1 MGNHEVLLTINYAR
15 YPRIRPS
22 IAVIAYAIIT
32 LKGKAAAHDAFLKSA
47 ELAQALGV
55 DKADVL
61 CTMNDIDDF
70 FMN

>member
-1 MGNHEVLLTINYAR
+1 MRA
-15 YPRIRPS
+15 IRVFDPS

-32 LKGKAAAHDAFLKSA
+32 LKGKAVAHDAFLKSA
-47 ELAQALGV
+47 ELAQAVGV
-55 DKADVL
+55 DKDDVL